1 MFHFRRPVRF
11 ADVDAAR
18 IVFFARYHD
27 YCHDALEGL
36 FEALEGGYPRLTM
49 VRDVGIPTVRLDT
62 TYKAALRYGDVALFE
77 IEVLRIGG
85 SSVKVRHTVR
95 RERDREVCATIEQVF
110 VAVNLTSLQP
120 VPLPDDV
127 RAVLEAHL
135 VDDENGEGVL
145 H

>member
-1 MFHFRRPVRF
+1 MYHFRRPVRF

-18 IVFFARYHD
+18 IVFFARYHE

-36 FEALEGGYPRLTM
+36 FEALDGGYPRLTM
-49 VRDVGIPTVRLDT
+49 ERDVGIPTVRLDT

-77 IEVLRIGG
+77 IEVLRIGR

-110 VAVNLTSLQP
+110 VTVSLTSLQP
-120 VPLPDDV
+120 LALPDDV
-127 RAVLEAHL
+127 RAVLEPHL
-135 VDDENGEGVL
+135 VTEDEPFV

>member
-27 YCHDALEGL
+27 YCHDTLEGL
-36 FEALEGGYPRLTM
+36 FEALQGGYPHLTM

-62 TYKAALRYGDVALFE
+62 IYRAALRYGDVALFE
-77 IEVLRIGG
+77 IEVLHIGR

-110 VAVNLTSLQP
+110 VTVSLTSFDP

-135 VDDENGEGVL
+135 VDDEDADVV

>member
-49 VRDVGIPTVRLDT
+49 ERDVGIPTVRLDT

-77 IEVLRIGG
+77 IDVLRVGR

-110 VAVNLTSLQP
+110 VTVSMSTLEPL
-120 VPLPDDV
+120 PLPDDV

-135 VDDENGEGVL
+135 VGDEHDFV